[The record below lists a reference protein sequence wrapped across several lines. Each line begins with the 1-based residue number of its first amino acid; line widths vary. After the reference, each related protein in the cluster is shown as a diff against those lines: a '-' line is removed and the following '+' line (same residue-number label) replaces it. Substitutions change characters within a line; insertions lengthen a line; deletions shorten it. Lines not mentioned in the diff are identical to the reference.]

1 MISLKNILL
10 LNGASSGATGVLLL
24 AFSRFFANLFQVSST
39 MAFTCVGIFLIVFG
53 AFVIWASMGDINRK
67 TIQLIITLDTIWVGL
82 SFIVAIFFYD
92 EISLIG
98 SVLIEVVAI
107 WVAAMAILQTK
118 GLKQTTL

>member
-1 MISLKNILL
+1 MSLKNILL

-39 MAFTCVGIFLIVFG
+39 IAFTAVGIFLIVF
-53 AFVIWASMGDINRK
+53 AACVIWVAMGDMNRR
-67 TIQLIITLDTIWVGL
+67 TVQLIITLDTIWVGL

-118 GLKQTTL
+118 GLKQSTL

>member
-10 LNGASSGATGVLLL
+10 LNGVSSGATGVLLL
-24 AFSRFFANLFQVSST
+24 AFSRFFANLFLVTST
-39 MAFTCVGIFLIVFG
+39 MAFTGVGIFLIVF
-53 AFVIWASMGDINRK
+53 ASLVIWVALGDMNCR
-67 TIQLIITLDTIWVGL
+67 TVQLIITLDTIWVGL